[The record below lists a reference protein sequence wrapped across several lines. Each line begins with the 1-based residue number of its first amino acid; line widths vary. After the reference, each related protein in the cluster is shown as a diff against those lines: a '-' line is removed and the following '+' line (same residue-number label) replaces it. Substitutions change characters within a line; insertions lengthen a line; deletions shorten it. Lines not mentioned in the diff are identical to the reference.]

1 MAKRQLSEDQIRY
14 EARRLKMKVAG
25 KKDAVVRK
33 MISKEWLAHLRSK
46 LSKQY
51 QDVNYVNDADLES
64 FYNLHTLIS

>member
-1 MAKRQLSEDQIRY
+1 MKC
-14 EARRLKMKVAG
+14 EARRLELKIAG
-25 KKDAVVRK
+25 KKDAVIRK

>member
-1 MAKRQLSEDQIRY
+1 MKC
-14 EARRLKMKVAG
+14 EARRLELKIAG
-25 KKDAVVRK
+25 KKDIVVRT

>member
-1 MAKRQLSEDQIRY
+1 
-14 EARRLKMKVAG
+14 MKVAG

>member
-1 MAKRQLSEDQIRY
+1 MKH
-14 EARRLKMKVAG
+14 EAHRLKMKTAG
-25 KKDAVVRK
+25 KKDAVIRK

>member
-1 MAKRQLSEDQIRY
+1 MSEEQMKC
-14 EARRLKMKVAG
+14 EARRLQLKIAG

>member
-1 MAKRQLSEDQIRY
+1 MKC
-14 EARRLKMKVAG
+14 EARRLELKIAG
-25 KKDAVVRK
+25 KKDSVIRK

>member
-1 MAKRQLSEDQIRY
+1 MKC
-14 EARRLKMKVAG
+14 EARRLELKIAG
-25 KKDAVVRK
+25 KKDIVVST